1 MQAFTTH
8 RGIVVPMDRANVDTD
23 AILPKQ
29 FMKSIER
36 TGFGPHLFDGLR
48 YIDLGEPGMDLQT
61 RRPNPDFVLNLPRY
75 AAASVLLAR
84 RNFGCGSSREH
95 APWALWGYG
104 IRVLIAP
111 SFADIFSQN
120 CVKNGLLA
128 VELPEST
135 VDRLFDEVAAQP
147 GYQLEADLN
156 AQVIT
161 TPSGETI
168 PFAMDPARR
177 ETLLDGLDEIGQT
190 LKQKDLIRAFED
202 QHQKAYPW
210 LFENRF
216 SVTEPR

>member
-48 YIDLGEPGMDLQT
+48 YVDLGEPGMDLQT

-75 AAASVLLAR
+75 AGASVLLAR

-190 LKQKDLIRAFED
+190 LKQKDLIRSFEN

-216 SVTEPR
+216 SATQSE